1 MYIVNDDLP
10 YSCAVCPFRNDHLRC
25 RLTGLFVG
33 DKRRDQDRY
42 NECPLIPTIPK
53 DFVADKCNESIC
65 ATCLFHNSINKC
77 IECKNNKKYTAL

>member
-33 DKRRDQDRY
+33 
-42 NECPLIPTIPK
+42 ECPLIPTIPK
-53 DFVADKCNESIC
+53 DFAADKCNESIC